1 MDVTWHGQSCFR
13 LRGKNATA
21 LTDPYPPSLGT
32 RLPRIDADVVTVSHD
47 HPNHSYLDGVGKDAF
62 VVEGPGEYEVKGIT
76 VFGIRTF
83 HDALAG
89 AEQGGNTIYVLEVDE
104 IRIVHLGDLG
114 HMLEDDVVEAIGTP
128 VDVLLVPVG
137 GGKALNAT
145 RAAEVVRS
153 IEPRWVVPMHYRTP
167 GLKTDLDGVD
177 IFLKE
182 MSVTEATPQ
191 GKLVV
196 QYSGSG
202 DSDTKVFL
210 LEPKT

>member
-1 MDVTWHGQSCFR
+1 MDVTWHGHGCFR

-32 RLPRIDADVVTVSHD
+32 RLPRSDADVVTVSHD
-47 HPNHSYLDGVGKDAF
+47 HPNHSY
-62 VVEGPGEYEVKGIT
+62 
-76 VFGIRTF
+76 
-83 HDALAG
+83 
-89 AEQGGNTIYVLEVDE
+89 
-104 IRIVHLGDLG
+104 
-114 HMLEDDVVEAIGTP
+114 
-128 VDVLLVPVG
+128 
-137 GGKALNAT
+137 
-145 RAAEVVRS
+145 
-153 IEPRWVVPMHYRTP
+153 
-167 GLKTDLDGVD
+167 LDGVD